1 MARVLITGCST
12 GIGRAAAVELAGR
25 GHHVTATARRPETLD
40 GLDVAATAALDVDD
54 PASITAAVSAVGEID
69 VLVNNAGY
77 AVVGPVERA
86 DLDEVRS
93 MFETNVFGLSRMIQA
108 VAPQMRDRGHGT
120 IVNIG
125 SVAGIV
131 GAPLSG
137 FYAATKHA
145 VEAITESLHYELGH
159 FGIGVT
165 VVEPGGIATEF
176 GANER
181 HSGESE
187 PPYDELRRQWDAAS
201 ANLTGDDPPGPEIV
215 ARAIADVI
223 EADEPPL
230 RVPVGDDAEMIVA
243 VRTSSDDATFE
254 ATMRE
259 TLGLTW

>member
-1 MARVLITGCST
+1 MLKAVAGMGYAS
-12 GIGRAAAVELAGR
+12 VELAHSFY
-25 GHHVTATARRPETLD
+25 GHDAAAWRKLLDKNGLQSCGMHMSLKALEGDAFDKTVTDHKIIATPYLII
-40 GLDVAATAALDVDD
+40 
-54 PASITAAVSAVGEID
+54 ASLPKKSLAS
-69 VLVNNAGY
+69 
-77 AVVGPVERA
+77 
-86 DLDEVRS
+86 
-93 MFETNVFGLSRMIQA
+93 
-108 VAPQMRDRGHGT
+108 
-120 IVNIG
+120 
-125 SVAGIV
+125 
-131 GAPLSG
+131 
-137 FYAATKHA
+137 

-254 ATMRE
+254 ATVRE